1 MVYLLK
7 NKHYFHTSNNINSKA
22 TKVMGKIMG
31 MNKKKKNFMYNG
43 SPLLPST
50 SLFDKTPITTK
61 ITGNPKRT
69 HVLNKLFMRHITDLM
84 ATGEYSSQLF
94 GYGIEVNKVKI
105 TTDYKILRVY
115 WVSKESSD
123 DNAVEQLLKK
133 NAGSLTHELSQ
144 LRVMGR
150 VPNITFIKDKE
161 YFKVLEVEKK
171 LAVADFGEDHISTDL
186 ADELKTEPEL
196 WTVLDS
202 EFKSKIEKLDA
213 EEEDS
218 EIDSTPP
225 PKMPQNVLGLDH
237 AQILSHI
244 LKGKKAA
251 EGAHRKMQSDS
262 ADNFVEKVDEIQAQ
276 CVSQEDQR
284 QALRQFLRSREILK
298 DKLRK
303 GEKNWTTD
311 QEYLLSQ
318 QKQMFLQNLQALDEE
333 MCEEDYV
340 PEYDEEPEKT

>member
-1 MVYLLK
+1 
-7 NKHYFHTSNNINSKA
+7 
-22 TKVMGKIMG
+22 
-31 MNKKKKNFMYNG
+31 
-43 SPLLPST
+43 
-50 SLFDKTPITTK
+50 
-61 ITGNPKRT
+61 
-69 HVLNKLFMRHITDLM
+69 
-84 ATGEYSSQLF
+84 
-94 GYGIEVNKVKI
+94 
-105 TTDYKILRVY
+105 
-115 WVSKESSD
+115 
-123 DNAVEQLLKK
+123 
-133 NAGSLTHELSQ
+133 
-144 LRVMGR
+144 
-150 VPNITFIKDKE
+150 
-161 YFKVLEVEKK
+161 
-171 LAVADFGEDHISTDL
+171 
-186 ADELKTEPEL
+186 
-196 WTVLDS
+196 
-202 EFKSKIEKLDA
+202 
-213 EEEDS
+213 
-218 EIDSTPP
+218 
-225 PKMPQNVLGLDH
+225 MPQNVLGLDH